1 MAFPMAGAFP
11 ARSYKKRTNS
21 ANTAP
26 RKPVTIVVP
35 TGFEQVHTDL
45 MAYSGTF
52 GFVLD
57 LRSKLCKYGKLS
69 DKQWEAANKCLAPK
83 PVADPNVVLVDS
95 CNVPIVVSA
104 TSARHIAKS
113 VGWPMNPTTL
123 VVTKIKNRDRRG
135 FTATVKA
142 DWTGNVSVCRCCG
155 KSLTDWRSQATGV
168 GPVCV
173 KGTGIQYV
181 RSQQDVARFQKEM
194 QDLCKKM
201 GEVEVYIKGWHVKE
215 GMHTIDNITST
226 ATPKAVV
233 APPKPANPVLQ
244 KISNNI
250 SVSSTLFQWN
260 LQTHTFTGKW
270 DDVANHGI
278 EPKLLENII
287 MTNPD
292 TGGSA
297 TFNRRNA
304 ATFVAVVG
312 KVVLYLVMS

>member
-1 MAFPMAGAFP
+1 MAFPMAGAIP

-35 TGFEQVHTDL
+35 TGLEQVHTEL

-69 DKQWEAANKCLAPK
+69 DKQWEAAKKCLAPK

-95 CNVPIVVSA
+95 CNVPIVVTA
-104 TSARHIAKS
+104 TSARHIAKT

-135 FTATVKA
+135 FTATIKA

-181 RSQQDVARFQKEM
+181 RSQQDVARFQQEM

-201 GEVEVYIKGWHVKE
+201 GEVEVYIKSYHVKE
-215 GMHTIDNITST
+215 GMYMVDSIASV
-226 ATPKAVV
+226 ATPKAVA

-244 KISNNI
+244 KISNSI
-250 SVSSTLFQWN
+250 SVSSTLFQWD
-260 LQTHTFTGKW
+260 LETHTFTGKW

-278 EPKLLENII
+278 EPKLLENITI
-287 MTNPD
+287 TNPA
-292 TGGSA
+292 TGGFA

-304 ATFVAVVG
+304 TTFAAVVG
-312 KVVLYLVMS
+312 KTVLYLVMS

>member
-69 DKQWEAANKCLAPK
+69 DKQWEAAKKCLAPK
-83 PVADPNVVLVDS
+83 PVVDPNVVLVDS
-95 CNVPIVVSA
+95 CNVPIVVTA
-104 TSARHIAKS
+104 TSARHIAKT

-181 RSQQDVARFQKEM
+181 RSQQDVARFQQEM

-250 SVSSTLFQWN
+250 SVSSTLFQWDPEI
-260 LQTHTFTGKW
+260 HTFTGKW

-278 EPKLLENII
+278 EPKLLENITI
-287 MTNPD
+287 TNPA
-292 TGGSA
+292 TNGFA
-297 TFNRRNA
+297 TFNRRSTIA
-304 ATFVAVVG
+304 FKAVVG
-312 KVVLYLVMS
+312 KTVLYLVMS

>member
-1 MAFPMAGAFP
+1 MAFPMAGAIY

-21 ANTAP
+21 ASTAP
-26 RKPVTIVVP
+26 RKPAVIVVP
-35 TGFEQVHTDL
+35 TGLEQVHKDL

-69 DKQWEAANKCLAPK
+69 DRQWEAAKKCLTPK
-83 PVADPNVVLVDS
+83 PVADPNEVLVDS

-113 VGWPMNPTTL
+113 VGWSMNPTTL
-123 VVTKIKNRDRRG
+123 VVTQIKNRDRRG

-142 DWTGNVSVCRCCG
+142 DWTGSVSVCRCCG

-181 RSQQDVARFQKEM
+181 RNQQDVARFQKEM
-194 QDLCKKM
+194 QDLCQKM

-215 GMHTIDNITST
+215 GMHMIDSIAST
-226 ATPKAVV
+226 ATPKVVV
-233 APPKPANPVLQ
+233 APPKPANPVLK

-250 SVSSTLFQWN
+250 SVLSTLFQWN
-260 LQTHTFTGKW
+260 PEIRTFTGKW

-278 EPKLLENII
+278 EPNLLKNIL
-287 MTNPD
+287 MTNPA
-292 TGGSA
+292 TGGFA
-297 TFNRRNA
+297 VFNRRNA
-304 ATFVAVVG
+304 TTFAAVVG
-312 KVVLYLVMS
+312 KTVLYLVMS